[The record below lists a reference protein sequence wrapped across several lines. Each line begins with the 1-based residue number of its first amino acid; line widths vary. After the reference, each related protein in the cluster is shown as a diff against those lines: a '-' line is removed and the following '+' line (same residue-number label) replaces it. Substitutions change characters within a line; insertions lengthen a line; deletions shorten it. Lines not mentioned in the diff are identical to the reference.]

1 MWDSGSSQ
9 EAYRQRGS
17 RAPSHMIRAMWRISL
32 QDLIWR
38 RSRLGIAI
46 FGTAVVMAMA
56 LLTSGISAA
65 FTAEAQ
71 RSVGAVGG
79 SAWLVPKTSPGVFN
93 TPPIANAADA
103 DSIATLPG
111 VHAADPVLI
120 LSQSLQEPSGRT
132 FVVVFGYRE
141 GGLSRLPL
149 QKGRLPSA
157 KDEAVV
163 DEKLGLGIGSRITL
177 GRSVFTI
184 VGVTTGMTIGGG
196 TPDVF
201 AGIADLDAAQF
212 NGQPVA
218 NAIVVEGSPAH
229 LPAGYRSMSVT
240 AVVNDSLL
248 PLTDAIA
255 VVTLITYL
263 FWVVAAM
270 IVAAFIFLSTNER
283 RRDFAVMKAIGVG
296 SRSLGGGVILQST
309 VVALSAAVVSI
320 GLAYALAPIF
330 PIDVAIPP
338 LELVILPIGAL
349 AIGLLA
355 SLLAL
360 RRVLTLD
367 PALAFAGAG

>member
-1 MWDSGSSQ
+1 
-9 EAYRQRGS
+9 
-17 RAPSHMIRAMWRISL
+17 MWRISL
-32 QDLIWR
+32 RDLIYR
-38 RSRLGIAI
+38 RSRLAVAI
-46 FGTAVVMAMA
+46 LGTAVVMAMA

-79 SAWLVPKTSPGVFN
+79 TQWLVPSSAPGAFN

-103 DSIATLPG
+103 ATIAALPG
-111 VHAADPVLI
+111 VRAANPVVI
-120 LSQSLQEPSGRT
+120 LSQSLVEPAGRT
-132 FVVVFGYRE
+132 FVVVFGYRL
-141 GGLSRLPL
+141 GGLTRLPL
-149 QKGRLPSA
+149 QQGRLPSGPY
-157 KDEAVV
+157 EAIA
-163 DEKLGLGIGSRITL
+163 DAKLGQGVGSHITL
-177 GRSVFTI
+177 GKGTFTV
-184 VGVTTGMTIGGG
+184 VGITSNLTIGGG

-201 AGIADLDAAQF
+201 ANINDLDASQF
-212 NGQPVA
+212 NGQNVA
-218 NAIVVEGSPAH
+218 NAIVVDGSPSP
-229 LPAGYRSMSVT
+229 LPVGYRSMSIS

-296 SRSLGGGVILQST
+296 SQSLGAGVILQST
-309 VVALSAAVVSI
+309 VVALSAAIVSI

-330 PIDVAIPP
+330 PIDVAIPT
-338 LELVILPIGAL
+338 LELLILPIGAL
-349 AIGLLA
+349 LIGLLA
-355 SLLAL
+355 SLIAL

-367 PALAFAGAG
+367 PALAFAGAA